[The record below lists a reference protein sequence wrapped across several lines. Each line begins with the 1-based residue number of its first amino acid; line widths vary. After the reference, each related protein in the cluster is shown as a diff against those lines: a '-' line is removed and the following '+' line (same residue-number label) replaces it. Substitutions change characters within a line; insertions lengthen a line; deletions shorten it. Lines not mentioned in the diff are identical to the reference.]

1 MVLCREMVVSA
12 NGLDI
17 QRMQQVYHAME
28 LPRPKDFEA
37 DGVDTVTLD
46 TFASTM
52 RRLDEEMQ
60 QMQAFRDQEDVAVMR
75 LDVTAMKGNMLPVP
89 KERLQAI
96 KVPPHLRLFW
106 IRLEVLLVFT
116 CARTAPSTLYSPC
129 QASVLCVCVCVVVP
143 EGGVPERFCN
153 LFIYCAGHA
162 AEARIRCVH

>member
-75 LDVTAMKGNMLPVP
+75 LDVTAMKGSMLPVP

-96 KVPPHLRLFW
+96 KVPPTYGSSGF
-106 IRLEVLLVFT
+106 
-116 CARTAPSTLYSPC
+116 A
-129 QASVLCVCVCVVVP
+129 
-143 EGGVPERFCN
+143 
-153 LFIYCAGHA
+153 
-162 AEARIRCVH
+162 

>member
-1 MVLCREMVVSA
+1 MVVSA

-75 LDVTAMKGNMLPVP
+75 LDVTAMKGSMLPVP

-96 KVPPHLRLFW
+96 KVPPTYGSSGF
-106 IRLEVLLVFT
+106 
-116 CARTAPSTLYSPC
+116 A
-129 QASVLCVCVCVVVP
+129 
-143 EGGVPERFCN
+143 
-153 LFIYCAGHA
+153 
-162 AEARIRCVH
+162 